1 MEFECEFCFSVFS
14 GKTELDIH
22 VMDIHETV
30 ENIEKFLEKESKQT
44 ADDNN
49 INVNKEK
56 ENTKEYYKCN
66 VCNTMSFNVFH
77 EYQNH
82 LKSHF
87 TNFHSK
93 HQQEENSSTSN
104 TKVFKKDGKTRLNF
118 HPSSITKE
126 NRQIQ
131 KTFPQTTATAKN
143 ENCRKLKEGA
153 KNDSIQWAK
162 NLLKKFNYRIKI
174 NIFCSK
180 FYGKICIFVSFPTHL
195 EIYL

>member
-93 HQQEENSSTSN
+93 HQQEENSSTRN
-104 TKVFKKDGKTRLNF
+104 TITLKVPKSLRNLDVVRPKM
-118 HPSSITKE
+118 E
-126 NRQIQ
+126 NGNCQFFRQYS
-131 KTFPQTTATAKN
+131 PQ
-143 ENCRKLKEGA
+143 
-153 KNDSIQWAK
+153 
-162 NLLKKFNYRIKI
+162 
-174 NIFCSK
+174 
-180 FYGKICIFVSFPTHL
+180 
-195 EIYL
+195 